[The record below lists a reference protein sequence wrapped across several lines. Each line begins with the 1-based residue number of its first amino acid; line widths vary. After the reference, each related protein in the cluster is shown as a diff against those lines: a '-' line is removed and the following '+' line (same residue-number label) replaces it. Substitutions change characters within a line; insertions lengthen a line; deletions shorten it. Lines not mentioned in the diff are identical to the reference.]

1 MTTTTYENIYGYG
14 LGPYGSEAYID
25 GPSQAYE
32 TTTVNVSL
40 TPLPP
45 PVFTGLKLQED
56 ILLGDLVLNAID
68 ANGVVWVCTDIQGW
82 WDLPEPEFPELT
94 RGWGDGSYDARGRWQ
109 ARDITLT
116 GSFITKNP
124 SNVPTARN
132 TLINAANL
140 VYAGA
145 WLKTKESPTRAAFV
159 RLSGRPE
166 IATVNA
172 RGRTDFSIG
181 LRAADPLKYSWND
194 SDAEGYDLTT
204 IPCKNVATSATG
216 QATIT
221 NVGNAAVSIFM
232 EITGPIVGDA
242 TIYNET
248 SDELFTIVDPLRGT
262 ETRTISNKALTS
274 NVATLTTSAAHT
286 LQINDIVTISGV
298 DSTFNGE
305 YSITDIPSSTTFSYL
320 KTAGNVASTGSSGS
334 AARTAD
340 VMEIDTY
347 TREVAVNG
355 ITTGARAMIDALV
368 DWTTLSAG
376 ANVVKFIDEGAAN
389 STASLKIY
397 YRSGWI
403 G

>member
-1 MTTTTYENIYGYG
+1 MSTTYENTYGYG
-14 LGPYGSEAYID
+14 EGPYGAEAYID
-25 GPSQAYE
+25 GKSQAYE

-56 ILLGDLVLNAID
+56 IIFGDLTLNTID
-68 ANGVVWVCTDIQGW
+68 TNGVVWVCTDIQGW
-82 WDLPEPEFPELT
+82 WDLPDPEFPELT

-109 ARDITLT
+109 ARNITLT

-124 SNVPTARN
+124 NNVPTARN

-140 VYAGA
+140 VYSGA
-145 WLKTKESPTRAAFV
+145 WLKTKENPTRAAFV

-166 IATVNA
+166 ITTVNA

-194 SDAEGYDLTT
+194 SDPEGYNSTT
-204 IPCKNVATSATG
+204 IPCKNAATSATG

-221 NVGNAAVSIFM
+221 NLGNASVTVFM

-248 SDELFTIVDPLRGT
+248 SDDLFTIVDPLRAA
-262 ETRTISNKALTS
+262 ETRTISNKALTD
-274 NVATLTTSAAHT
+274 NVATLTTSATHT
-286 LQINDIVTISGV
+286 LQINDIVVVTGV

-305 YSITDIPSSTTFSYL
+305 HTVTDVPSNTTFSYA
-320 KTAGNVASTGSSGS
+320 KTATNVSSTAATGSV
-334 AARTAD
+334 ARAAD

-355 ITTGARAMIDALV
+355 ITTGARAMVDALV
-368 DWTTLSAG
+368 DWTTLSPG

>member
-1 MTTTTYENIYGYG
+1 MSTTYENIYGYG
-14 LGPYGSEAYID
+14 EGPYGAETYID
-25 GPSQAYE
+25 GPSQAHE

-40 TPLPP
+40 APLPP
-45 PVFTGLKLQED
+45 PVFTGMKLQED
-56 ILLGDLVLNAID
+56 ILLGDLVLNTID
-68 ANGVVWVCTDIQGW
+68 TNNVVWVCTDIQGW
-82 WDLPEPEFPELT
+82 WDLPDPEFPELT
-94 RGWGDGSYDARGRWQ
+94 RGWGDGSYDSRGRWQ
-109 ARDITLT
+109 ARQITLT

-124 SNVPTARN
+124 SNVPVARN

-140 VYAGA
+140 VYQGA

-166 IATVNA
+166 ITTVNA

-194 SDAEGYDLTT
+194 SDPEGYDLTT
-204 IPCKNVATSATG
+204 IPCKNAATSATG

-221 NVGNAAVSIFM
+221 NVGNASVSVFM

-248 SDELFTIVDPLRGT
+248 SDELFTIVDPLRGS
-262 ETRTISNKALTS
+262 ETRTIANKALTS
-274 NVATLTTSAAHT
+274 NIATLTTSAAHT
-286 LQINDIVTISGV
+286 LQINDIVTVSGV

-305 YSITDIPSSTTFSYL
+305 YTVTDVPSNTTFSYL
-320 KTAGNVASTGSSGS
+320 KTASNVPSTAASGS
-334 AARTAD
+334 VSRTAD

-355 ITTGARAMIDALV
+355 ITTGARAMVDALV
-368 DWTTLSAG
+368 DWTTLSPG
-376 ANVVKFIDEGAAN
+376 ANVVKFVDEGAAN
-389 STASLKIY
+389 SAASLKIY